1 MVTAEDIEQR
11 RSPRALRDFVV
22 ELKRVVRA
30 NEHERHRGIQKAG
43 LYKEFL
49 DEIVPLSLFA
59 LHMYPESYEI
69 QPVLGSQ
76 GYDALVFDESGKEV
90 DRIEMTVPHDGAATA
105 KDARLI
111 VGRGYGRTQVGTPGD
126 DFNALFPYVLAACHK
141 KAMKDYRDCSLVV
154 AIEPM
159 TPFISFE
166 ALYESQ
172 IEALA
177 SRMGEIQ
184 FRAKRVF
191 LLVMPNCIWH
201 VCG

>member
-1 MVTAEDIEQR
+1 MITSADIEKR
-11 RSPRALRDFVV
+11 RSPHALRDFVV

-30 NEHERHRGIQKAG
+30 DELERHRGIQKAG

-59 LHMYPESYEI
+59 LHAYPESYEV
-69 QPVLGSQ
+69 QPVLGNQ
-76 GYDALVFDESGKEV
+76 GYDALVFDQSGNEV
-90 DRIEMTVPHDGAATA
+90 DRIELTVPHDGAAAA

-111 VGRGYGRTQVGTPGD
+111 VVQGYGRTQVGTPGD
-126 DFNALFPYVLAACHK
+126 DFQALFPCVLAVCNK
-141 KAMKDYRDCSLVV
+141 KAMKDYGDCSLVV

-159 TPFISFE
+159 LPFESFE
-166 ALYESQ
+166 ALYETQ

-177 SRMGEIQ
+177 SEMGKIQ

-191 LLVMPNCIWH
+191 FLVMPDHIRQ
-201 VCG
+201 VYG